1 MPKHIYVIA
10 GHGAGDPGA
19 IGNGYKEA
27 ERVRVLAQRMA
38 DLGGEYVHLHPL
50 TDNAYASGAISRLN
64 IPKDW
69 EIVEPHMDSAASSA
83 KGAHVIIKTGLSP
96 DAHDR
101 ALERLVAGMFP
112 GRSVTLAQRSNLA
125 NVNRAAARGYS
136 YRLVENGFISNAGD
150 VATFNANI
158 DALARGYLAAFDII
172 PNGAPAT
179 KVPEAEKRVEK
190 AEAKAT
196 GNALVKEGQ
205 KWLNVAYGTGLAED
219 GLYGPKTKK
228 ALVKAL
234 QSELNQQFGKGLA
247 VDGIFGPKTKAA
259 CVNVREGARGDIT
272 KVLQLALVC
281 NGHSKGGF
289 DGIFGSGT
297 RSAVEQFQ
305 KAEGLAVD
313 GIAGKNTWSRLLGA

>member
-1 MPKHIYVIA
+1 MAKHIYVIA

-38 DLGGEYVHLHPL
+38 DLGGEHVHLHPL

-69 EIVEPHMDSAASSA
+69 EIVELHMDSAASSA
-83 KGAHVIIKTGLSP
+83 KGGHIIIKTGLSP

-179 KVPEAEKRVEK
+179 KVQEAEKRVEK

-196 GNALVKEGQ
+196 GNALVREGQ
-205 KWLNVAYGTGLAED
+205 KWLNVAYGTAIAED

-259 CVNVREGARGDIT
+259 CVNVREGARGDLT
-272 KVLQLALVC
+272 KVLQLALIC
-281 NGHSKGGF
+281 NGYSKGGF

-297 RSAVEQFQ
+297 RSAVELFQ
-305 KAEGLAVD
+305 KADGLAVD
-313 GIAGKNTWSRLLGA
+313 GIAGKNTWSKLLGA